1 MRENV
6 EASLRVRSR
15 PRSGLFAAL
24 PLAVAV
30 CVLSAECKAAEA
42 TSSAPANGV
51 STLLAAASENILSES
66 AMAEQKGSGFRPPNI
81 FANEANGPPKVT
93 LWDEM
98 KTSPIL
104 NPAQDGI
111 VTGGIS
117 GR

>member
-1 MRENV
+1 MTHSGQ
-6 EASLRVRSR
+6 AYLRVR
-15 PRSGLFAAL
+15 PRRMNGLFAVL

-30 CVLSAECKAAEA
+30 CVLSAECDAAEA
-42 TSSAPANGV
+42 SGSMPAHKL
-51 STLLAAASENILSES
+51 STLLAASSETILSES
-66 AMAEQKGSGFRPPNI
+66 AMADQKGAGLRPPNI
-81 FANEANGPPKVT
+81 FANDATGGPKVM

-111 VTGGIS
+111 VIGGIS